1 MIRQLLYRS
10 GQLFE
15 FTLQDM
21 QRLLVRA
28 RAYNARHGIG
38 GMLLLQD
45 GLFMQL
51 LEGPADAVDA
61 LYARIASDPRHCEV
75 RLMVRAE
82 RTAPLLPG
90 WHMAWGEALPVDE
103 APLFDGIAPDTRAL
117 TLLEGA
123 RNDRVAAA
131 MRDFLHGAPVPH
143 GGLGCARVMERVL

>member
-15 FTLQDM
+15 FTADDM
-21 QRLLVRA
+21 RRLLSQSRA
-28 RAYNARHGIG
+28 CNARHGIS

-51 LEGPADAVDA
+51 LEGPAEAVDA
-61 LYARIASDPRHCEV
+61 LYARIASDPRHCEA

-90 WHMAWGEALPVDE
+90 WHMAWSEGLLEHE
-103 APLFDGIAPDTRAL
+103 APMFEGIAPDVQAL

-123 RNDRVAAA
+123 RSDRVAAA
-131 MRDFLHGAPVPH
+131 MRDFLHGAPVPI
-143 GGLGCARVMERVL
+143 GGLGCARAMERVL

>member
-10 GQLFE
+10 GQLYE
-15 FTLQDM
+15 FTVPDM
-21 QRLLVRA
+21 VRLLLQSRTF
-28 RAYNARHGIG
+28 NARHGIG
-38 GMLLLQD
+38 GMLLLRD

-51 LEGPADAVDA
+51 LEGPAAAVDA

-90 WHMAWGEALPVDE
+90 WRMGWSE
-103 APLFDGIAPDTRAL
+103 APLDGEAPVFHGLETDTRAL
-117 TLLEGA
+117 ALLESA
-123 RNDRVAAA
+123 RSDRVAAA
-131 MRDFLHGAPVPH
+131 MRDFLHGAPVPG

>member
-15 FTLQDM
+15 FTAADM
-21 QRLLVRA
+21 TRLLLKS

-51 LEGPADAVDA
+51 LEGPAEAVDA

-90 WHMAWGEALPVDE
+90 SRMAWSEALMDGE
-103 APLFDGIAPDTRAL
+103 TPLFDGIETDTQAL
-117 TLLEGA
+117 ARLETA

-131 MRDFLHGAPVPH
+131 MRDFLHGAPVPS
-143 GGLGCARVMERVL
+143 GGLGCARALERVL

>member
-15 FTLQDM
+15 FTVPDM
-21 QRLLVRA
+21 QRLLLRA

-51 LEGPADAVDA
+51 LEGPAAVVDA

-82 RTAPLLPG
+82 RNAPLLPG
-90 WHMAWGEALPVDE
+90 WRMAWSE
-103 APLFDGIAPDTRAL
+103 APLDGEAPAFDGIETDTDAL
-117 TLLEGA
+117 ALLEGA

-131 MRDFLHGAPVPH
+131 MRDFLRGAPVPG